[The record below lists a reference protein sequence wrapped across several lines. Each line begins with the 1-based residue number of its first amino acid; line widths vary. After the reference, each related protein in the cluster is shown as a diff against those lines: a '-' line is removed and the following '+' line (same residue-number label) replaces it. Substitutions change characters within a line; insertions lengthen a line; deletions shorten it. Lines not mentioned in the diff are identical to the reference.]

1 MQQIELKDHNELR
14 WPQREKENE
23 RQKAAQVG
31 LDEHWVVN
39 LIERLKSPDHIMY
52 ETNEPR
58 KVLLVINVLPLA
70 L

>member
-14 WPQREKENE
+14 WPQRERENE

-31 LDEHWVVN
+31 LDEYWVVN
-39 LIERLKSPDHIMY
+39 LSERLKSPDHIMY